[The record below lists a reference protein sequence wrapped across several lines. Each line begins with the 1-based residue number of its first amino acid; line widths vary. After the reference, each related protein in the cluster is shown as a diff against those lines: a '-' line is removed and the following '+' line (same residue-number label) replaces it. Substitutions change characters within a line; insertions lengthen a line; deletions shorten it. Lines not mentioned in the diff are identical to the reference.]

1 MRAYRLNQPEVAPT
15 AAQPDAIDLTK
26 VEKTFVLDEGRDGEH
41 ARQLFTDV
49 PYPVI
54 EAVTSA
60 VDQAERTLQ
69 RSLARRLPLAVID
82 HIQYV
87 LERLQQGIRI
97 PTTSRPDL
105 RVLHPH
111 EFAAAEAMAASISA
125 SLATALEP
133 TRSCPGRPCG
143 ILDMTLWSTMST
155 PRIAFLDVDGTILD
169 HGRAIAA
176 STIEAIQGARAAGHL
191 VYLSTGRAAGDIHPD
206 VLDIGFDGAISNGGA
221 HALSGDD
228 VVVSSAMP
236 VDAVEKLTAYLDEHG
251 ILYFLQT
258 DAAVYASE
266 QVQASFARL
275 MLQVTRTRQGSTA
288 AAANDQT
295 AADSQTAADPQ
306 TAPQGSPRFRDIAD
320 LDRSQVAKAVF
331 VSDRP
336 GVVEQLQADMGD
348 VFHVVPGSMPFPGG
362 SNGEIGMRGTTKGSA
377 ILSVL
382 EHLGIDREASIGIG
396 DSWNDVEMFEVC
408 GVGIA
413 MGNAV
418 PELHALAD
426 ESTTS
431 VREDGIFN
439 AFRRHGLV

>member
-1 MRAYRLNQPEVAPT
+1 
-15 AAQPDAIDLTK
+15 
-26 VEKTFVLDEGRDGEH
+26 
-41 ARQLFTDV
+41 
-49 PYPVI
+49 
-54 EAVTSA
+54 
-60 VDQAERTLQ
+60 
-69 RSLARRLPLAVID
+69 
-82 HIQYV
+82 
-87 LERLQQGIRI
+87 
-97 PTTSRPDL
+97 
-105 RVLHPH
+105 
-111 EFAAAEAMAASISA
+111 
-125 SLATALEP
+125 
-133 TRSCPGRPCG
+133 
-143 ILDMTLWSTMST
+143 MST

-169 HGRAIAA
+169 HGKGIAP

-221 HALSGDD
+221 HALSGEH

-236 VDAVEKLTAYLDEHG
+236 RAAVERLTAYLDEHD
-251 ILYFLQT
+251 ILYFMQT

-266 QVQASFARL
+266 HVQASFARL
-275 MLQVTRTRQGSTA
+275 MSQFARTRAGSDA
-288 AAANDQT
+288 APAGDAQT
-295 AADSQTAADPQ
+295 APKADPQ
-306 TAPQGSPRFRDIAD
+306 TAPQGAPRFRNIDELD
-320 LDRSQVAKAVF
+320 LSQVAKAVF

-336 GVVEQLQADMGD
+336 GALEQLQADLGD

-377 ILSVL
+377 IVAVL

-413 MGNAV
+413 MGNAA